1 MLRPKSPVPRN
12 TQLNASRLGPGAGGA
27 SLQNQGSGMLHNR
40 PPTFGSMVGGNN
52 NALQM
57 QAAMS
62 MPIHMQHMQMQMS
75 GGNQGFSQGHFQNQ
89 SPFMPLGPH
98 FQHQQL
104 PQQPQQHTMTQTQT
118 SQPLNA
124 FAAPFVPASMDP
136 NVAAAAMMG
145 FGDPSMVGGVGVGG
159 MGMNMGIGTAG
170 MASGMGMGLMQQLS
184 NHIPAQ
190 MHMQMMQPH
199 EGMQTP
205 FLVDPSSMMQQ
216 QIQLGLAGV
225 PSMPGMG
232 MGGMGIGMNMGMNM
246 GVSAADVGRGA
257 GMDTSGMQMSPLP
270 LNQFGTHHQMPQF
283 QPTFSATGGGSG
295 GGGLRGGASG
305 PNPSLS
311 RPGVGGGTGVG
322 FGAAARDILSATPM
336 RQLQAPPT
344 RQPNSGGGGAR
355 G

>member
-1 MLRPKSPVPRN
+1 MF
-12 TQLNASRLGPGAGGA
+12 
-27 SLQNQGSGMLHNR
+27 HNR

-75 GGNQGFSQGHFQNQ
+75 GGNQGFSQGHFPYQ

-104 PQQPQQHTMTQTQT
+104 PQQPQQHTITQTQT

-145 FGDPSMVGGVGVGG
+145 FGDPSMVGGVGVSG
-159 MGMNMGIGTAG
+159 MGMNMGMGTAG
-170 MASGMGMGLMQQLS
+170 MASGMGMDLMQQLS
-184 NHIPAQ
+184 NQMPAQ

-205 FLVDPSSMMQQ
+205 FLMDPSSMMQQ

-225 PSMPGMG
+225 HTVPSMPGMG
-232 MGGMGIGMNMGMNM
+232 MGGMGIGTNMGMNM
-246 GVSAADVGRGA
+246 GVSAADVGRG
-257 GMDTSGMQMSPLP
+257 TV
-270 LNQFGTHHQMPQF
+270 
-283 QPTFSATGGGSG
+283 PT
-295 GGGLRGGASG
+295 
-305 PNPSLS
+305 
-311 RPGVGGGTGVG
+311 
-322 FGAAARDILSATPM
+322 DIQCHW
-336 RQLQAPPT
+336 R
-344 RQPNSGGGGAR
+344 R
-355 G
+355 